1 MKPRVE
7 IDMFRDCDIDRV
19 RNYEVIF
26 NVKKNKLEEF
36 EGKVREVP
44 QGDSDESQQSLIV
57 NQQSRTTLD
66 EGGGE

>member
-1 MKPRVE
+1 
-7 IDMFRDCDIDRV
+7 MFRDCDIDRV